1 MTIHSGGG
9 FDFLVKVLV
18 EGAARGVFQNRIEQG
33 IRSVVVGPTGARN
46 GQVGEAGIVGAIEV
60 GHPIVQ
66 AAGHGQLV
74 ADVNSFFLGGGQAAP
89 AGAQISGGG
98 IGDAEQVFLLGDTY
112 KGGGYGFAGRGPTP
126 HGGGGLPR
134 KVLFKDDFAVL
145 EQDKG
150 LGIVAIQEGVK
161 AVNSGLAP
169 TQGGRR
175 HGIPDR

>member
-1 MTIHSGGG
+1 M
-9 FDFLVKVLV
+9 VKVLV
-18 EGAARGVFQNRIEQG
+18 EGAARCVFQNWIEQG
-33 IRSVVVGPTGARN
+33 IRRVVVGPTGARN

-60 GHPIVQ
+60 GHSIVQ

-74 ADVNSFFLGGGQAAP
+74 VNFNLTFLGRGKAAP
-89 AGAQISGGG
+89 SGAQVCGGG

-112 KGGGYGFAGRGPTP
+112 QGGGYGFAGRGPTP
-126 HGGGGLPR
+126 QGGGGLPR